1 MFFEFSEL
9 ENSIRVHSGSANVK
23 VFVSKVYICTP
34 QPTGISVVL
43 TPAPAPNTRIQAQW
57 CGVPNAAGGA
67 WEGTEVTAQGCV
79 RNQTLT
85 RESIDSAQH
94 KLYSTARELCHSSSH
109 SLLSWFQ
116 AL

>member
-9 ENSIRVHSGSANVK
+9 ENSIRVHSGSANIK

-43 TPAPAPNTRIQAQW
+43 TPAPAPAPAPYTRIQAQW

-85 RESIDSAQH
+85 R
-94 KLYSTARELCHSSSH
+94 
-109 SLLSWFQ
+109 
-116 AL
+116 